1 MSTRRRIAAAL
12 AVLLGL
18 PLVLI
23 LIAVIAVVVFGVTI
37 DASRWREPLEARAS
51 AALGRQVT
59 LDGPLTFEIGR
70 EAAVHVGGVRVRN
83 PPGFGAQNLATL
95 GEARVRIDL
104 LAALRGR
111 LHVHNFEATAG
122 LVRFERA
129 ADGRANWAAATST
142 PAAAQ
147 RSGPGAALTATE
159 LQRVSIRNFAFE
171 YHDERSGAHHHLDLD
186 ELSAVGKWS
195 EPLKLK
201 LRGHVA
207 RSFPYVIDVE
217 GGSARLLQEGREAWP
232 FTLDFQFLGTR
243 LHASGTL
250 DVGRGAAEFAFG
262 AGTEDLAQVEQFL
275 QTRLPSFG
283 AAALTGK
290 VVASAVSVELS
301 DLHGVLGGSELTG
314 ALAVSLA
321 SARRRVSGQLAIG
334 VLDLRGFLEAAPQRS
349 STPLTY
355 EDLTRQALPMRGLV
369 PIDAD
374 LVLQVGSWLGFA
386 FEVRDVRLALHADE
400 RSLSAP
406 ISGTIAG
413 VPLVGRIDLDTAATT
428 PSLALELDAAN
439 LPLSGLRQI
448 IPGADRVD
456 GELGSVALRFGGRG
470 ETLGAIIAD
479 LELRVKAQAAHVRYA
494 SATRPRPVELA
505 LDAIEVVLP
514 KGEPL
519 HGTMRGTLLGESATL
534 AFRAGEL
541 QQLLH
546 EPGSPIELQLTAGGA
561 KARVKGTITWAGA
574 PRGSDLAFSL
584 EARRAGDLARWLAL
598 DPESNLPLALHG
610 RLHVDDGWRLEKTT
624 LKLGRSELN
633 VDAQHARKDDDGI
646 IAAVVTSRIIDIPEL
661 QTLRRRSAAATPH
674 SLAAWLDIPILPQGV
689 DLTAADVA
697 IGLTK
702 VVLTRTELTDV
713 GLRARI
719 RGGQLLPSP
728 CAARFAGV
736 PFDGTAGVDLRGAVP
751 EVSLTVSTGA
761 VDVGLLL
768 RTLGIAEN
776 VEVHAEALQA
786 KLIGRGSSLREL
798 LQRSSLEMRL
808 QGGNLSVRGPVRR
821 AVAEIRF
828 EQTLVAVQP
837 GTPITVRMQGT
848 LDGTPAE
855 LTVATGTL
863 ADFAQDASHVPL
875 SVEAKAA
882 GARLTLEGKVLLPLG
897 RGGELGLT
905 LAGDQLDS
913 LSTLARVALPPWR
926 SWSLAGPISMTP
938 SGYEIAKLAVRVGG
952 SRLYGR
958 GRLDLAGERPRLD
971 MQLSAP
977 EVQLDDF
984 PSGKKTTTTTR
995 APVTAEALRSTVSRT
1010 ATQTED
1016 LLSAAFLR
1024 RFDAYV
1030 DVAVEHVRS
1039 GSDRLG
1045 DGTLHVQLI
1054 EGRLDISPAEINLP
1068 GGSAR
1073 LSISYDP
1080 TGSEIAL
1087 AVSAFAERFDY
1098 GIIVRRLRPDSNP
1111 SGLFSLKLNFAGKA
1125 PTLSAMLT
1133 HASGHMD
1140 FAAWP
1145 DNLSGGVLNRW
1156 AVNLFFQLLPF
1167 IDPGADARVNCV
1179 VVRVDLKNGKLTPD
1193 ALLIDTRRVRVVGTG
1208 GADFATEEIAFRF
1221 RPRAKGPAFL
1231 SLQPPVD
1238 VTGTMTDFRIGVAR
1252 GSTPE
1257 TLARFFTSVFVVPV
1271 QMLTQGRLPADGRDV
1286 CTDPLRPP
1294 AKE

>member
-1 MSTRRRIAAAL
+1 MSTRRRIAAVL
-12 AVLLGL
+12 AALLGL
-18 PLVLI
+18 PLILI
-23 LIAVIAVVVFGVTI
+23 LIAIIAVAVFGVTI

-59 LDGPLTFEIGR
+59 LDGSLTFEIGR

-83 PPGFGAQNLATL
+83 PPGFGAQDLATL

-111 LHVHNFEATAG
+111 LQVHSFEATAG
-122 LVRFERA
+122 LIRFERA
-129 ADGRANWAAATST
+129 VDGRANWTAATST
-142 PAAAQ
+142 PAAAE
-147 RSGPGAALTATE
+147 RSSPSAALTAIE
-159 LQRVSIRNFAFE
+159 LQRVSIRSFAFE

-186 ELSAVGKWS
+186 ELNAVGKWS

-232 FTLDFQFLGTR
+232 FTLDFQFLGTG

-283 AAALTGK
+283 AAAITGK
-290 VVASAVSVELS
+290 VVASAASVELS

-314 ALAVSLA
+314 ALAVSVG
-321 SARRRVSGQLAIG
+321 SARRRVSGELAIG
-334 VLDLRGFLEAAPQRS
+334 VLDLRAFLEAAPQRS

-355 EDLTRQALPMRGLV
+355 DDLTRQALPMRGLV

-413 VPLVGRIDLDTAATT
+413 VPLVGRIDLDTAAPT

-448 IPGADRVD
+448 VPGTDRVD

-470 ETLGAIIAD
+470 ETLGAIVAD
-479 LELRVKAQAAHVRYA
+479 LELRVKAQAARVRYA

-514 KGEPL
+514 KGKPL
-519 HGTMRGTLLGESATL
+519 HGTMRGALLGESATL

-546 EPGSPIELQLTAGGA
+546 EPGTPIELKLTAGGA
-561 KARVKGTITWAGA
+561 TARVEGTIAWAGA

-610 RLHVDDGWRLEKTT
+610 RLHVDGGWHLEKTT

-633 VDAQHARKDDDGI
+633 VDAHHARKDAEGI
-646 IAAVVTSRIIDIPEL
+646 IAAAVTSRLIDIPEL

-713 GLRARI
+713 DLRARI

-736 PFDGTAGVDLRGAVP
+736 PFDGTAGLDLRGAVP
-751 EVSLTVSTGA
+751 EVSLAISTGD

-768 RTLGIAEN
+768 RTLGVAEN
-776 VEVHAEALQA
+776 LEAHAEALQM
-786 KLIGRGSSLREL
+786 KLIGRGSSPREL
-798 LQRSSLEMRL
+798 LQHSSLEMRL
-808 QGGNLSVRGPVRR
+808 QGGELSVRGPVRR
-821 AVAEIRF
+821 AVAEIRL

-837 GTPITVRMQGT
+837 GKPITVRMQGT

-863 ADFAQDASHVPL
+863 ADLAQDASRVPL

-882 GARLTLEGKVLLPLG
+882 GARLALEGKVLLPLG
-897 RGGELGLT
+897 RGGELALT
-905 LAGDQLDS
+905 LAGEQLDS

-971 MQLSAP
+971 MQLSGP

-984 PSGKKTTTTTR
+984 PFEERTAAQR
-995 APVTAEALRSTVSRT
+995 PVTAQSLRATVSRT

-1016 LLSAAFLR
+1016 LLSSAFLR
-1024 RFDAYV
+1024 RLDAYV
-1030 DVAVEHVRS
+1030 DVVVEHVRS
-1039 GSDRLG
+1039 GDDRLG
-1045 DGTLHVQLI
+1045 AGTLRAQLV
-1054 EGRLDISPAEINLP
+1054 EGRLDISPSEIQLP

-1073 LSISYDP
+1073 LSMAYDP

-1087 AVSAFAERFDY
+1087 AARVAIERFDY
-1098 GIIVRRLRPDSNP
+1098 GILARRLRPRTDI
-1111 SGLFSLKLNFAGKA
+1111 SGLFSLKLEVAGKA
-1125 PTLSAMLT
+1125 PTLSTFLA

-1140 FAAWP
+1140 FAVWP
-1145 DNLSGGVLNRW
+1145 QDLRSGIFDRW

-1167 IDPGADARVNCV
+1167 IDPGAGTHVNCV
-1179 VVRVDLKNGKLTPD
+1179 VVRVDLKDGKLTHD
-1193 ALLIDTRRVRVVGTG
+1193 TLLIDTGRVRVFGSG
-1208 GADFATEEIAFRF
+1208 GADFSTEQIAFRF
-1221 RPRAKGPAFL
+1221 RPRAKGPVLF
-1231 SLQPPVD
+1231 SLQPPID
-1238 VTGTMTDFRIGVAR
+1238 VTGTMTDRRMGVAR

-1257 TLARFFTSVFVVPV
+1257 TLARFFTSVFVVPI

-1286 CTDPLRPP
+1286 CTDPLRSPG
-1294 AKE
+1294 KE